1 MKYLVANPELCIE
14 CRACEEACSKAY
26 FKENN
31 REKSRIRIG
40 GNNSRKK
47 ITACTQCGECID
59 ICPVEA
65 LYRDEKGI
73 VRLDKKKCVGCF
85 MCVGFCPEFAMF
97 DHEDYLEP
105 FNCIACGICVNS
117 CPTEAIHIEEK

>member
-1 MKYLVANPELCIE
+1 MKYLVKNPELCIE
-14 CRACEEACSKAY
+14 CKACEEACSKVF

-31 REKSRIRIG
+31 GEKSRIRIG
-40 GNNSRKK
+40 GDKK

-73 VRLDKKKCVGCF
+73 IRLDKEKCVGCL

-97 DHEDYLEP
+97 EHEDYIEP
-105 FNCIACGICVNS
+105 FNCIACGICVKS
-117 CPTEAIHIEEK
+117 CPTGAIYIEKK